1 MNNSGGNMEKVL
13 VCVGP
18 GKSTAGVIRAAG
30 KKAAALHAKLFA
42 VYVETPRSSILSE
55 AGREELLSNLRLAEK
70 IDAETITLT
79 GRNIAKT
86 IVDFARERGVSKIYA
101 GKPKPALPFLGWS
114 PVDQLIRI
122 GGNIEVEIIPG
133 ETNEALESRY
143 VLKGSDF
150 SWPDY
155 GTAFLFLVLA
165 TAAGFLMFP
174 KFHLS
179 NIIMVY
185 LLAVMLSAIE
195 CGRGPSIMVA
205 ILSVLAFDFCFVP
218 PRFKFTVN
226 DAQYVVTFVVM
237 FLVSLTISH
246 MAHLMRR
253 QTEAARLQE
262 RQASAMHGLSAKLA
276 SSRSVENTLKTGLEY
291 VRQIF
296 DSHGV
301 ILLPVEEGKLHIA
314 AGEPSLVFE
323 KDVTKEMQLA
333 RLAFQEG
340 ETTGWG
346 TRAVSENHLLFLPLR
361 ISDASLGVFVLRPND
376 PERLLLPDQRH
387 LLESLI
393 KQITLSLEV
402 ELLSGGS
409 SGRSA

>member
-1 MNNSGGNMEKVL
+1 MNHSTGNMEKVL

-18 GKSTAGVIRAAG
+18 GKSSAAVIRAAG
-30 KKAAALHAKLFA
+30 TKAGALNAKLLA

-55 AGREELLSNLRLAEK
+55 SGREELLSNLRLAEK

-101 GKPKPALPFLGWS
+101 GKPKPALFFSGWS

-122 GGNIEVEIIPG
+122 SGNIEVEILPG
-133 ETNEALESRY
+133 ETSGPSEAHY
-143 VLKGSDF
+143 VLRGSDN

-165 TAAGFLMFP
+165 TAVGFLMFP

-195 CGRGPSIMVA
+195 CGRGPSIMVSV
-205 ILSVLAFDFCFVP
+205 LSVLAFDFCFVP
-218 PRFKFTVN
+218 PRFTFTVD
-226 DAQYVVTFVVM
+226 DAQYIVTFVVM

-262 RQASAMHGLSAKLA
+262 RQAAAMHGLSAKLA
-276 SSRSVENTLKTGLEY
+276 ASRSVENTLQTGLEY
-291 VRQIF
+291 VQQIF
-296 DSHGV
+296 DSHAV
-301 ILLPVEEGKLHIA
+301 ILLPAEEGRLNIA

-323 KDVTKEMQLA
+323 KDVTKQMQLA

-346 TRAVSENHLLFLPLR
+346 APGASESPLVFLPLR
-361 ISDASLGVFVLRPND
+361 ISDASHGVFVLRPKE

-387 LLESLI
+387 LLESLV
-393 KQITLSLEV
+393 KQMALSLEV
-402 ELLSGGS
+402 ELLSACVPG
-409 SGRSA
+409 